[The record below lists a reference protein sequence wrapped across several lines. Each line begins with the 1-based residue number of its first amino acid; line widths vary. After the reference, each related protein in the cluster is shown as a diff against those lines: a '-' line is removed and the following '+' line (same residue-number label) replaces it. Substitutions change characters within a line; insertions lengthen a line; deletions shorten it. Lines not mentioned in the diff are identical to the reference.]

1 LRSVELHDIPL
12 IATRGTFAPLE
23 PERLHGLMT
32 TKQLPVQ
39 VQTINEKGWL
49 RPGQRPPMS
58 QPIRQKPAKEVVQMV
73 VY

>member
-1 LRSVELHDIPL
+1 
-12 IATRGTFAPLE
+12 
-23 PERLHGLMT
+23 MT
-32 TKQLPVQ
+32 TKHLPVQ